1 MKDAY
6 KTMVMEDLRVDDMI
20 FKYTL
25 IKVLWNN
32 VYYTDWYR
40 VGFGGP
46 AAVKY
51 CQLYMECYSTA

>member
-1 MKDAY
+1 
-6 KTMVMEDLRVDDMI
+6 MVMEDLRVDDMI